1 LRAELWA
8 SLEPFDCVQVIASLM
23 VSCIMLGVKATSLN
37 AVIRTT
43 NRKQELTMLVGELT
57 RVRSSNIPAEL
68 LQRAGSADELSPEDD
83 KTSTMVCALCSSVA
97 RGLSATSESFGAV
110 Q

>member
-1 LRAELWA
+1 MLWA
-8 SLEPFDCVQVIASLM
+8 LLWALLEPFECDQVIVSLM

-68 LQRAGSADELSPEDD
+68 FQRAGRAAELTPEDD
-83 KTSTMVCALCSSVA
+83 KTSTMVCALCS
-97 RGLSATSESFGAV
+97 L
-110 Q
+110 